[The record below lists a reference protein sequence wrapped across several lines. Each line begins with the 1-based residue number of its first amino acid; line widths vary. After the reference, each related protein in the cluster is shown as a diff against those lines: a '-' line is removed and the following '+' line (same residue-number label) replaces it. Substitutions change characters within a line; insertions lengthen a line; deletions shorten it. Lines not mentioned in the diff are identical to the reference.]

1 MTALPVTVTL
11 LILIAAIGLFGFA
24 IKLYLS
30 NRSLSQK
37 VKDLEAK
44 PPDWTHLSD
53 QLIVAAKQNANQIVT
68 SAQVDALK
76 LTTEA
81 NVGKDL
87 FQKDFKEALDKEI
100 NQTLISFNQH
110 LQSLQQQIEQSVAS
124 NDTRYQ
130 KFLEGIEQ
138 QIFRTQKQAQD
149 QLTVKVNE
157 LMFNFEQNLAASL
170 SKSEQQ
176 SIEAVNL
183 EVRSARQLIDSYK
196 SQQLALVDENI
207 VAVLERVMGLVLK
220 EKLTVKDQLDLVYE
234 ALERAK
240 LEKFFV

>member
-1 MTALPVTVTL
+1 MTALPLPVTL
-11 LILIAAIGLFGFA
+11 LIVVALVIFGLA
-24 IKLYLS
+24 VKLYLS
-30 NRSLSQK
+30 NRALSQK

-53 QLIVAAKQNANQIVT
+53 QLIVQAKQNANQIVT

-76 LTTEA
+76 INTEA
-81 NVGKDL
+81 NLSKDL

-100 NQTLISFNQH
+100 NQTLLGFNQH
-110 LQSLQQQIEQSVAS
+110 LQSLQQQIEQSVES
-124 NDTRYQ
+124 NNGQYQ
-130 KFLEGIEQ
+130 KFLQSIEQ
-138 QIFRTQKQAQD
+138 QIFQTQKQAQD

-157 LMFNFEQNLAASL
+157 LMFNFEQNLANSL

-183 EVRSARQLIDSYK
+183 EVRSARQLIESYK